1 MKNPYELRF
10 ECFDMAH
17 RIQEA
22 RYKNELDRFSAGLIR
37 DYPVYP
43 STESLFELAKSL
55 IKGMTDKGS
64 Y

>member
-1 MKNPYELRF
+1 
-10 ECFDMAH
+10 MAH

-43 STESLFELAKSL
+43 STDSLFELAKSL